1 MSNNIN
7 YMYILYWQINGYNSS
22 ITPLMCQKGTYV
34 VDTELWLSRLLEYQV
49 ISDSIGTFYQRNQSI
64 YYLLAINM
72 LN

>member
-1 MSNNIN
+1 
-7 YMYILYWQINGYNSS
+7 
-22 ITPLMCQKGTYV
+22 MCQKGTYV